1 MDPVELAVGATTDV
15 GRVREINQDALLAAP
30 PVLVVADGMGGHHGG
45 EVASRIAVEE
55 LERVEAG
62 GADSRGAAAA
72 VQEALAAAQARI
84 ADYAAE
90 QGSKDPVWYAGTT
103 VVAAV
108 LATDDAGPVWVVA
121 NLGDSRAYLLTEEGL
136 RRVSVDHS
144 VVQELLD
151 AGRITPAQ
159 AAVHPERHVVTRAL
173 GGPGVPEPDLF
184 RLPAA
189 PDARLLLCSDGISG
203 MIDDAAI
210 ARVLAEVPD
219 PQDAADRLVAEALEA
234 GGLDNATAVV
244 ADVLP

>member
-30 PVLVVADGMGGHHGG
+30 SVLAVADGMGGHHGG

-62 GADSRGAAAA
+62 GSDSRAAAAA

-173 GGPGVPEPDLF
+173 GGPGVPEPDFF

-219 PQDAADRLVAEALEA
+219 PQDAADRLVVEALEA

>member
-30 PVLVVADGMGGHHGG
+30 SVLAVADGMGGHHGG

-62 GADSRGAAAA
+62 GSDSRAAAAA

-103 VVAAV
+103 VVVAV

-173 GGPGVPEPDLF
+173 GGPGVPEPDFF

-219 PQDAADRLVAEALEA
+219 PQDAADRLVVEALEA

>member
-30 PVLVVADGMGGHHGG
+30 PVLAVADGMGGHHGG

-62 GADSRGAAAA
+62 GSDSRAAAAA

-103 VVAAV
+103 VVVAV

-173 GGPGVPEPDLF
+173 GGPGVPEPDFF

-219 PQDAADRLVAEALEA
+219 PQDAADRLVVEALEA

>member
-30 PVLVVADGMGGHHGG
+30 SVLAVADGMGGHHGG

-62 GADSRGAAAA
+62 GADSRAAAAA

-173 GGPGVPEPDLF
+173 GGPGVPEPDFF

-219 PQDAADRLVAEALEA
+219 PQDAADRLVVEALEA

>member
-15 GRVREINQDALLAAP
+15 GRVREINQDAQLAAP

-62 GADSRGAAAA
+62 GSDSRAAAAA

-173 GGPGVPEPDLF
+173 GGPGVPEPDFF

-189 PDARLLLCSDGISG
+189 PDVRLLLCSDGISG

>member
-30 PVLVVADGMGGHHGG
+30 SVLAVADGMGGHHGG

-62 GADSRGAAAA
+62 GSDSRAAAAA

-173 GGPGVPEPDLF
+173 GGPGVPEPDFF

-210 ARVLAEVPD
+210 ARVLAEVRN